1 MANTKKKNSRKI
13 QKKSK
18 RNVKKIGGSKTEQ
31 IETLSQLR
39 KSYFNFAEAD
49 LFKKDFFSFL
59 KLIYLKPSKI
69 KRHNIDDIEALKRI
83 ASGLKTQKFL
93 LNEQLLLPNDR
104 IYEKNNQGFL
114 YYTNNIQKPTIYYTF
129 LKPSTYDIRHNLMKN
144 RLYIVISKNNI
155 KLDDFKT
162 NVDKLKINSQWSDDI
177 ETNISKIIDRTN
189 SFKNIVY
196 INKTYGGF
204 TVNIPKQFTSRPTIN
219 DNVTVASIKINN
231 MKFEINEENEF
242 KNKLSDFKDFQIN
255 IISSNQAGG
264 SKTFFESPIIQPNKT
279 PSQQFSD
286 ELQKENRKTN
296 KIKYL
301 SEDFKSPLTL
311 YPVHKKIKD
320 SKINK
325 LKNLNGDKTY
335 TELLHMNNKFFNRI
349 KDDTQFLNIDKPE
362 LYKYYPEEKEKL
374 KFELNNDGIQ
384 EDNVKKLNNNKID
397 EFSRK
402 LNEL

>member
-18 RNVKKIGGSKTEQ
+18 RNVKKIGGSNKTEQ
-31 IETLSQLR
+31 IKTLSQLR

-59 KLIYLKPSKI
+59 KLIYFKPSKI

-114 YYTNNIQKPTIYYTF
+114 YYTNDFVKPINYYTF
-129 LKPSTYDIRHNLMKN
+129 LKPSTYDIKNNFMKN
-144 RLYIVISKNNI
+144 RLYIVISKD
-155 KLDDFKT
+155 KEDLDKFKKK
-162 NVDKLKINSQWSDDI
+162 VDRLKINSQWSDDTV
-177 ETNISKIIDRTN
+177 TNILKISDRTN
-189 SFKNIVY
+189 SFKNIVS
-196 INKTYGGF
+196 INSSPSKDSEIFNLLYKPSYF
-204 TVNIPKQFTSRPTIN
+204 EEYEYPNYQ
-219 DNVTVASIKINN
+219 SIKIND
-231 MKFEINEENEF
+231 MKFKINEDNQF
-242 KNKLSDFKDFQIN
+242 KNNKNVSNFIDFQITIN
-255 IISSNQAGG
+255 SSKQGG
-264 SKTFFESPIIQPNKT
+264 GHNFFESPVNPRNKT
-279 PSQQFSD
+279 PIEQFQNK
-286 ELQKENRKTN
+286 LQKENIKTK
-296 KIKYL
+296 KIDYL
-301 SEDFKSPLTL
+301 SKDYTIPITI
-311 YPVHKKIKD
+311 YPVHKKIDK
-320 SKINK
+320 SKLNK
-325 LKNLNGDKTY
+325 KYDIKPETY

-374 KFELNNDGIQ
+374 KFELNNDEI
-384 EDNVKKLNNNKID
+384 NVTKLKNNKID

>member
-18 RNVKKIGGSKTEQ
+18 RNVKKIGGSNKTQ
-31 IETLSQLR
+31 INILSQLR

-59 KLIYLKPSKI
+59 KLIYFKPSKI

-114 YYTNNIQKPTIYYTF
+114 YYTDDSKDKYYTF
-129 LKPSTYDIRHNLMKN
+129 LKPSTYDIKNNFMKN
-144 RLYIVISKNNI
+144 RLYIVISEKDN
-155 KLDDFKT
+155 LDEFKKE
-162 NVDKLKINSQWSDDI
+162 VDKLKINSQWSDSTEFFNAI
-177 ETNISKIIDRTN
+177 RNNFLKISDRTN

-196 INKTYGGF
+196 TDKKYVDYSKF
-204 TVNIPKQFTSRPTIN
+204 SSRPTIGPIS
-219 DNVTVASIKINN
+219 VSSIKINN
-231 MKFEINEENEF
+231 MNFEINKDNQF
-242 KNKLSDFKDFQIN
+242 KELEDFIDFQITIN
-255 IISSNQAGG
+255 SSNQVGG
-264 SKTFFESPIIQPNKT
+264 SNNNFFESPVYKDNKT
-279 PSQQFSD
+279 PIEQFQNK
-286 ELQKENRKTN
+286 LQKEISKTK

-301 SEDFKSPLTL
+301 GNDYEIKKIL
-311 YPVHKKIKD
+311 YPVHKKIDK
-320 SKINK
+320 SKLNK
-325 LKNLNGDKTY
+325 KYDIKPETY

-374 KFELNNDGIQ
+374 KFELNNDEI
-384 EDNVKKLNNNKID
+384 NVTKLKNNKID

>member
-59 KLIYLKPSKI
+59 KLIYFKPSKI

-114 YYTNNIQKPTIYYTF
+114 YYTNKLENPNIYYTF
-129 LKPSTYDIRHNLMKN
+129 LKPSTYDIKNNFMKN
-144 RLYIVISKNNI
+144 RLYIVISEDD
-155 KLDDFKT
+155 KLDKFKKE
-162 NVDKLKINSQWSDDI
+162 VDKLKINSQWSDD
-177 ETNISKIIDRTN
+177 TNLLDFIKNNYSKISDRTN

-196 INKTYGGF
+196 KDKTYGGYS
-204 TVNIPKQFTSRPTIN
+204 KFTSRPTIKGPIL
-219 DNVTVASIKINN
+219 VSSIKINN
-231 MKFEINEENEF
+231 MKFEINENNQF
-242 KNKLSDFKDFQIN
+242 KDKLTDFKITIN
-255 IISSNQAGG
+255 SSSQVGG
-264 SKTFFESPIIQPNKT
+264 STNFFESPVNKGNKT
-279 PSQQFSD
+279 PIEQFQNK
-286 ELQKENRKTN
+286 LQKEYRKTKKK
-296 KIKYL
+296 KINYL
-301 SEDFKSPLTL
+301 GKDYEEKNLTL
-311 YPVHKKIKD
+311 YPVHKKIKN
-320 SKINK
+320 SKLTK
-325 LKNLNGDKTY
+325 LNNLNGAKTY

-349 KDDTQFLNIDKPE
+349 KDTQFLNIDKPE

-374 KFELNNDGIQ
+374 KFELNNDGIN
-384 EDNVKKLNNNKID
+384 ETKLKNNKID